1 MAKKKQLPRGL
12 RNNNPLN
19 IRKGAQR
26 WQGQTG
32 NDGAF
37 CIFESMEYGYRAAF
51 RLLHTYNTKYKIYS
65 VREIIYRWAPP
76 YDHNNTSAYIERVC
90 QTAGLKETDLIVVNS
105 WIDEKRYEAIW
116 LVWAMAKVENGNDFI
131 TFADME
137 KVRKGYS
144 LAFGKWKVE
153 KEVKMEVI
161 KGSKKGSRRGRYQL
175 TIHTSCT
182 KCLISPLTPNLTPT
196 LTP

>member
-1 MAKKKQLPRGL
+1 MKKTKKLPRGL

-65 VREIIYRWAPP
+65 VREPMGTALRPQQHLCLYRTGLQSSRA
-76 YDHNNTSAYIERVC
+76 ER
-90 QTAGLKETDLIVVNS
+90 D
-105 WIDEKRYEAIW
+105 
-116 LVWAMAKVENGNDFI
+116 
-131 TFADME
+131 
-137 KVRKGYS
+137 
-144 LAFGKWKVE
+144 
-153 KEVKMEVI
+153 
-161 KGSKKGSRRGRYQL
+161 
-175 TIHTSCT
+175 
-182 KCLISPLTPNLTPT
+182 
-196 LTP
+196 

>member
-1 MAKKKQLPRGL
+1 MKKTKKLPRGL

-51 RLLHTYNTKYKIYS
+51 KLLHTYNTKYKIYS

-76 YDHNNTSAYIERVC
+76 HDHNNTRGYIERVC

-105 WIDEKRYEAIW
+105 WIDEKRNDAIW
-116 LVWAMAKVENGNDFI
+116 LVWAMAKVENGDAFI
-131 TFADME
+131 TFEDMK
-137 KVRKGYS
+137 KVRKGYD
-144 LAFGKWKVE
+144 LAFA
-153 KEVKMEVI
+153 
-161 KGSKKGSRRGRYQL
+161 R
-175 TIHTSCT
+175 
-182 KCLISPLTPNLTPT
+182 
-196 LTP
+196 

>member
-1 MAKKKQLPRGL
+1 MKKTKKLPRGL

-90 QTAGLKETDLIVVNS
+90 KAAGLKETDLIVVDS
-105 WIDEKRYEAIW
+105 WIEEMRNEAIW
-116 LVWAMAKVENGNDFI
+116 LVRAMAKVENGDDFI
-131 TFADME
+131 SFEDMKDVKE
-137 KVRKGYS
+137 GYE
-144 LAFGKWKVE
+144 LAFGK
-153 KEVKMEVI
+153 
-161 KGSKKGSRRGRYQL
+161 
-175 TIHTSCT
+175 
-182 KCLISPLTPNLTPT
+182 
-196 LTP
+196 

>member
-1 MAKKKQLPRGL
+1 MKKTKKLPRGL

-37 CIFESMEYGYRAAF
+37 CIFETMEYGYRAAF

-76 YDHNNTSAYIERVC
+76 YDHNNTRGYIERVC

-105 WIDEKRYEAIW
+105 WIDEKRNDAIW

-144 LAFGKWKVE
+144 LAFGK
-153 KEVKMEVI
+153 
-161 KGSKKGSRRGRYQL
+161 
-175 TIHTSCT
+175 
-182 KCLISPLTPNLTPT
+182 
-196 LTP
+196 